1 MSIIKFFAGTSAYSS
16 KEMLNLLSKKQNFV
30 DLYFNDL
37 FGLKKTFQ
45 DFNKNILMSK
55 PIISEPNI
63 SHYEQLYME
72 NLLYENDFETFI
84 DLWYK
89 VAKRYCNEI
98 EEISIN
104 MVRFLSELKITS

>member
-1 MSIIKFFAGTSAYSS
+1 
-16 KEMLNLLSKKQNFV
+16 
-30 DLYFNDL
+30 
-37 FGLKKTFQ
+37 
-45 DFNKNILMSK
+45 MSK

-89 VAKRYCNEI
+89 VVKRYCDEI